1 MELAIRINA
10 GKASIKL
17 TPRFDMSTLID
28 FRQAYVGALKETE
41 VNVIEV
47 DLADVQFIDSSAL
60 GSLLLLREQ
69 AAKSARTVT
78 LINCQPPVMKILKNA
93 NLHRLFDIH

>member
-1 MELAIRINA
+1 MELTILINA

-17 TPRFDMSTLID
+17 APRFDMTTLSD
-28 FRQAYVGALKETE
+28 FRQAYVNALKETG

-47 DLADVQFIDSSAL
+47 DLAEVQFIDSSAL

-69 AAKSARTVT
+69 AAKSARTIT
-78 LINCQPPVMKILKNA
+78 LINCQPQVMKILRNA
-93 NLHRLFDIH
+93 NFHRLFDIH